1 LAKPGIQALG
11 SYLRKD
17 EVDQALVDGLIDVRD
32 YARYLVGVQP
42 VVDNLYDP
50 EENIRKNATFALK
63 EKRDRSAV
71 EMLERSLDDP
81 SEEVRLFAAE
91 ALENMDST
99 YNRAIFRL
107 VMKIRENPTPR
118 LHFLLGRV
126 YYDFAENGSNDPG
139 ISRVYHEKAVK
150 ELALARKLG
159 EDAVKIAVYEGAA
172 RAKLGQVEE
181 AIAIYENL
189 REEQGDDLVILLR
202 LAGFYFN
209 RRDFPKVG
217 QIARRIL
224 ELDKEGRYARVLA
237 PWCEQ

>member
-1 LAKPGIQALG
+1 MAKPGIQALG
-11 SYLRKD
+11 SHLRKD

-91 ALENMDST
+91 ALENLDST
-99 YNRAIFRL
+99 YNRAIYRL
-107 VMKIRENPTPR
+107 VMRIREKPTPR

-159 EDAVKIAVYEGAA
+159 EDPVKISIYEGAA
-172 RAKLGQVEE
+172 RARLGQIEE
-181 AIAIYENL
+181 AIRIYEEL
-189 REEQGDDLVILLR
+189 LEEQGLDLVILLR
-202 LAGFYFN
+202 LAGFYFT
-209 RRDFPKVG
+209 RRDFPKVRELAR
-217 QIARRIL
+217 QIVS
-224 ELDKEGRYARVLA
+224 LDQEGRYARVLQ
-237 PWCEQ
+237 PWCD